1 MSESQLREEI
11 CRLGCI
17 CILPRHDKLRRQ
29 TREQAGELRKKYS
42 G

>member
-17 CILPRHDKLRRQ
+17 CILPRHDKLRCL
-29 TREQAGELRKKYS
+29 TREQAAELRKRYPD
-42 G
+42 